1 MSKPKIIMHNT
12 ISLDGSFTNF
22 DVDMELHYRI
32 AAAYNADARLI
43 GSATIKSGV
52 EMYGQQADEEQE
64 ADFHS
69 PDRAGVPWWIIAD
82 TAGSTSGLLHL
93 CRRFEYCR
101 DVVVLTSAKTPG
113 EFIDYLKKRRYDY
126 LECGT
131 GRIDFRKAFQLLEA
145 KYGLQT
151 VLVDSGPV
159 LNAVLLEQGLVDE
172 ISLLVA
178 PVLVGG
184 ISDRFLSALNKN
196 RSNIRLVL
204 KECKN
209 ADGKNVLLRYS
220 LADNRQTGGKA

>member
-1 MSKPKIIMHNT
+1 MSKLKVIMHNT
-12 ISLDGSFTNF
+12 VSLDGSFTDF

-32 AAAYNADARLI
+32 AAGYNADARLI

-52 EMYGQQADEEQE
+52 EMFSQQSEAEQE

-69 PDRAGVPWWIIAD
+69 PDRPGVPWWIIAD
-82 TAGSTSGLLHL
+82 TTGATRGLLHL

-101 DVVVLTSAKTPG
+101 DVLVLTSSTAPH

-131 GRIDFRKAFQLLEA
+131 GHIDFQKAFQLLEA
-145 KYGLQT
+145 NYGLQT

-159 LNAVLLEQGLVDE
+159 LNAVLLKQGLVDE

-178 PVLVGG
+178 PVLVGA
-184 ISDRFLSALNKN
+184 ISQRFLSDLNKN
-196 RSNIRLVL
+196 KSNIRLVL
-204 KECKN
+204 QECCN
-209 ADGKNVLLRYS
+209 PDDKNVLLRYS
-220 LADNRQTGGKA
+220 LADNRQAWGEV